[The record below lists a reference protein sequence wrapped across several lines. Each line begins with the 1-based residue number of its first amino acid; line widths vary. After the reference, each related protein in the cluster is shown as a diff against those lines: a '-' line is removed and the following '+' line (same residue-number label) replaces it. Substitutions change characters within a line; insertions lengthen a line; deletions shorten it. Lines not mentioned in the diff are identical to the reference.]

1 MPTYLYQN
9 ILKLRDNKV
18 ISIRPEFCD
27 LLKAEAIK
35 NRYNKKQ
42 LTLLTHQLKTAAKE
56 LRNHPNITIK
66 KADKTNI
73 FVVLNKIDYHSKL
86 QNILDDHTKFKKL
99 DKNPTNQLKSKINK
113 LITANNAELNST
125 KLPKIIGDYKPNH
138 PLRPIISQ
146 IPTPIYQLTKTIKQ
160 LISPYLPSKYNIK
173 STHELIQVLH
183 TIKPNNG
190 ILASLDVENLFTNVP
205 VNETI
210 DIIINNIYNNPSLP
224 PLKINPNILRKLLLT
239 CTTEVPFYDHLENIY
254 VQTDGVSMG
263 SVLGPIFSNFYMSD
277 LENRIFNSIKKPPI
291 YLRYVDDILILTN
304 NINEIN
310 ILQDTF
316 QNNSVLNFTHEL
328 NKNNKISFLDV
339 FIDTNNNNNFTTS
352 TYKKPSSNNSCTLNF
367 KSECPFRYK
376 KAIIRN
382 VISRA
387 KLISSSKTIFYK
399 EVKNKKQALIDNG
412 FPNYIVDEQIN
423 RMIKNVNQQNKQ
435 CTTPSSQQT
444 YIKLFYRNQM
454 HYNYKSDEKIM
465 KTLIHKNIL
474 PTDPNKK
481 IKLII
486 YYNKFKTSNLVIRNN
501 SSPLIGV
508 LQKTN
513 VIYKFKCPLGD
524 CISDN
529 NNIYVGLTSTTL
541 SWRLTMHLSDTSSI
555 AQHLKKTFMPNNT
568 TTKNSHRQHNNTRTS
583 K

>member
-1 MPTYLYQN
+1 
-9 ILKLRDNKV
+9 
-18 ISIRPEFCD
+18 
-27 LLKAEAIK
+27 
-35 NRYNKKQ
+35 
-42 LTLLTHQLKTAAKE
+42 
-56 LRNHPNITIK
+56 
-66 KADKTNI
+66 
-73 FVVLNKIDYHSKL
+73 
-86 QNILDDHTKFKKL
+86 
-99 DKNPTNQLKSKINK
+99 
-113 LITANNAELNST
+113 
-125 KLPKIIGDYKPNH
+125 
-138 PLRPIISQ
+138 
-146 IPTPIYQLTKTIKQ
+146 
-160 LISPYLPSKYNIK
+160 
-173 STHELIQVLH
+173 
-183 TIKPNNG
+183 
-190 ILASLDVENLFTNVP
+190 
-205 VNETI
+205 
-210 DIIINNIYNNPSLP
+210 
-224 PLKINPNILRKLLLT
+224 
-239 CTTEVPFYDHLENIY
+239 
-254 VQTDGVSMG
+254 MG
-263 SVLGPIFSNFYMSD
+263 SVLGPIFSDFYMSD

-291 YLRYVDDILILTN
+291 YLRYVHDILILTN
-304 NINEIN
+304 NINEKN

-339 FIDTNNNNNFTTS
+339 LIDTNNNNNFTTS

-387 KLISSSKTIFYK
+387 KLISSSKTLFYK
-399 EVKNKKQALIDNG
+399 EVKNIKQALIDNG
-412 FPNYIVDEQIN
+412 FPNYIVDEQIK

-501 SSPLIGV
+501 SSPSIGV

-541 SWRLTMHLSDTSSI
+541 SRRHTMHLSDTSSI
-555 AQHLKKTFMPNNT
+555 AQHLKKHSCPTTQQRKILTDNT
-568 TTKNSHRQHNNTRTS
+568 TILEHQNNKQKLQILEALYIRNLQPALNRINFQTS
-583 K
+583 ANVLKCL